1 MTGSPVRGL
10 NPKLLW
16 RNGVF
21 GLSNSIMRAQISPWD
36 RGMCPDQPREFSK
49 SSTQTDS
56 MSSVELC
63 PCPARGVGAKE
74 LYGKDDRMDDIIQQA
89 GVIGI
94 FALLVI
100 REILSRVRPGNG
112 ATVEKM
118 RHESLRDLII
128 HVNDNLTA
136 QTALLRDVAKD
147 VAAVKGKVG

>member
-1 MTGSPVRGL
+1 M
-10 NPKLLW
+10 
-16 RNGVF
+16 
-21 GLSNSIMRAQISPWD
+21 
-36 RGMCPDQPREFSK
+36 
-49 SSTQTDS
+49 
-56 MSSVELC
+56 
-63 PCPARGVGAKE
+63 GAKE